1 MAGRIPQEFID
12 DLLSRVDVV
21 DIIDARVPLRK
32 AGRDFQA
39 RCPFHEEK
47 SPSFTVSQN
56 KQFYHCFGCGAHGTA
71 ISFLMEYE
79 HLDFIEALKELAKH
93 AGIELPQQN
102 QQSYTPNI
110 SPDLSEIMQQA
121 THFYT
126 QQLQQHPKKADAVSY
141 LKRRGLS
148 GEIASE
154 FSIGFAPPG
163 WDNLIQELGTTKTRL
178 EQLVTTGM
186 AVEKEEQNK
195 CYDRFRNR
203 IMFPIRNRRG
213 KVIGFGGR
221 VLDDEDKPKYLNSP
235 ESPLFH
241 KGNELYGLYEVRQ
254 ATRTID
260 KLLIV
265 EGYMDVVALAQHDIR
280 YAVAALGTAITPE
293 HITLLFKTTSDLIF
307 CLDGDRAGRAAAWK
321 ALDIALPAINDG
333 RQARFM
339 FLPDGEDPDT
349 LIRKEGKEL
358 FEKRIQQADSLSNVL
373 LDTLS
378 KEVDLGSIDGK
389 AQLAEIAKPKL
400 AKISNPIYLNLIIEE
415 LALRTRIDSNAL
427 KQQLGLSGNTPK
439 HNKQSFAR
447 NRNNKPSL
455 VRKSITFLLNQP
467 SLAQQADELS
477 LLSQAQQPGINLLVQ
492 LLEFLQQHP
501 NINCGT
507 ILQHWQDKPEGQH
520 LVKLA
525 KVQLETPDEGWEKEF
540 IDAISQLKKQ
550 AKDQQLHNLLIKEK
564 STGLDADD
572 KRLLMKLLK
581 RN

>member
-12 DLLSRVDVV
+12 DLLTRVDIV
-21 DIIDARVPLRK
+21 DIVDARVPLRK

-93 AGIELPQQN
+93 AGVELPQQN
-102 QQSYTPNI
+102 NQPHTPVI
-110 SPDLSEIMQQA
+110 SPDLTEIMQQS
-121 THFYT
+121 TVFFT
-126 QQLQQHPKKADAVSY
+126 QQLKQHPKKSNAVNY
-141 LKRRGLS
+141 LKKRGLS

-154 FSIGFAPPG
+154 FNIGFAPPG
-163 WDNLIQELGTTKTRL
+163 WDNLLQELGTTRVRQ
-178 EQLVTTGM
+178 EQLVETGM
-186 AVEKEEQNK
+186 AVEKEEPKK

-213 KVIGFGGR
+213 KVIAFGGR

-235 ESPLFH
+235 ESPLFN
-241 KGNELYGLYEVRQ
+241 KGRELYGLYEVRQ
-254 ATRTID
+254 ATRSID

-293 HITLLFKTTSDLIF
+293 HITLLFKTTTDIIF

-321 ALDIALPAINDG
+321 ALDIALPAISDG
-333 RQARFM
+333 RQVRFM

-349 LIRKEGKEL
+349 LVRKEGKEV

-373 LDTLS
+373 FNTLS
-378 KEVDLGSIDGK
+378 KEIDLGSIDGK

-400 AKISNPIYLNLIIEE
+400 AKINNPVYLNLIIEE
-415 LALRTRIDSNAL
+415 LALRTRIDSHTL
-427 KQQLGLSGNTPK
+427 KQQLGLANHT
-439 HNKQSFAR
+439 HKQTYQTASR
-447 NRNNKPSL
+447 KNNQPSL
-455 VRKSITFLLNQP
+455 VRKCITFLLNQP
-467 SLAQQADELS
+467 ALSQKVSDLTQLA
-477 LLSQAQQPGINLLVQ
+477 QAQQPGINLLIQ
-492 LLEFLQQHP
+492 LIEFAQERP
-501 NINCGT
+501 NTNCGG
-507 ILQHWQDKPEGQH
+507 ILQHWQDTPEGQH

-525 KVQLETPDEGWEKEF
+525 KIQLEAPDDGWEKEF
-540 IDAISQLKKQ
+540 LDAINQLKKQ
-550 AKDQQLHNLLIKEK
+550 AKDQQLQNLLAKEK
-564 STGLDADD
+564 SGGLDTDD
-572 KRLLMKLLK
+572 KRLLIELLK